1 MISLLISSYF
11 DLQMDHFEMLTFD
24 PYIHLILVIIWLLN
38 SIDGGLRSDKRQ
50 KKSVCITS
58 TFNLSILKQIF
69 AIKLEC
75 TLLHCFA
82 QYFIF

>member
-50 KKSVCITS
+50 KSLFASPTH
-58 TFNLSILKQIF
+58 SIY
-69 AIKLEC
+69 
-75 TLLHCFA
+75 
-82 QYFIF
+82 QY